1 MNVTNEGKKYT
12 ISIPVA
18 YGLLAVTVL
27 TWSIGIVIA
36 RGVHQEIPPIGL
48 SFWRWFVAATI
59 LIPFTYTVVFK
70 NIEFIRNNLFYYWQQ
85 GFFMAGG
92 GTLLFLAVNYTT
104 AINVTLVNA
113 TQPILT
119 GLVAWIVI
127 RDKLS
132 KYQVLG
138 ILSAMIGVS
147 IMVTRAN
154 INTLL
159 NLDFNIGD
167 LIVVIATIFYACYA
181 VNIRRMPKEIGLL
194 PSTFIIVVM
203 GTVSLLP
210 LYLIEDNFIRP
221 TIFSFK
227 LVIVV
232 IVLALLVSI
241 LSLVMWN
248 TGNSRV
254 GHNRASIFVNLFPVY
269 SSILAIIFL
278 GEQLFLFHIVGA
290 VFVCAGIFL
299 VVKE

>member
-1 MNVTNEGKKYT
+1 M
-12 ISIPVA
+12 
-18 YGLLAVTVL
+18 
-27 TWSIGIVIA
+27 
-36 RGVHQEIPPIGL
+36 
-48 SFWRWFVAATI
+48 
-59 LIPFTYTVVFK
+59 
-70 NIEFIRNNLFYYWQQ
+70 
-85 GFFMAGG
+85 
-92 GTLLFLAVNYTT
+92 
-104 AINVTLVNA
+104 
-113 TQPILT
+113 
-119 GLVAWIVI
+119 
-127 RDKLS
+127 
-132 KYQVLG
+132 
-138 ILSAMIGVS
+138 
-147 IMVTRAN
+147 
-154 INTLL
+154 
-159 NLDFNIGD
+159 
-167 LIVVIATIFYACYA
+167 
-181 VNIRRMPKEIGLL
+181 
-194 PSTFIIVVM
+194 M

-227 LVIVV
+227 LLIVV